1 MISSFIVRSILFA
14 VVCLGFISHAISSD
28 FRFEVALDSA
38 VHHTIMAELSK
49 PVFIKLTN
57 GAQIVGHSV
66 KVQDRQLLVGTS
78 SEGGEARFT
87 FETSELKQIQLPG
100 KAIQAQALQ
109 ALESQKSK
117 LARGIFE
124 RLYYQRVN
132 LLSLLPETES
142 QFFIAYA
149 QAVFSDDDAATAL
162 GICQKID
169 TQIENPASQ
178 QQLQRLM
185 LQCYQQLQLHQ
196 KSIQLATELTENN
209 RWQPNS
215 GLAYWILANAHY
227 KQGTYD
233 LALRTALEGI
243 VLDTRPYGTYLNSCY
258 ALAALSALKLKQLEY
273 AQNLYREM
281 QDSHLEWPQKPSA
294 LAKLKKTLIQKFTDH
309 ALP

>member
-38 VHHTIMAELSK
+38 VHQTIMAELSK

-100 KAIQAQALQ
+100 KAIQHKLCKH
-109 ALESQKSK
+109 LKVKSPNSH
-117 LARGIFE
+117 GHFE

-142 QFFIAYA
+142 QF
-149 QAVFSDDDAATAL
+149 L
-162 GICQKID
+162 
-169 TQIENPASQ
+169 
-178 QQLQRLM
+178 LLM
-185 LQCYQQLQLHQ
+185 RRQFFP
-196 KSIQLATELTENN
+196 TTM
-209 RWQPNS
+209 
-215 GLAYWILANAHY
+215 
-227 KQGTYD
+227 
-233 LALRTALEGI
+233 LRPLWE
-243 VLDTRPYGTYLNSCY
+243 
-258 ALAALSALKLKQLEY
+258 SAK
-273 AQNLYREM
+273 
-281 QDSHLEWPQKPSA
+281 D
-294 LAKLKKTLIQKFTDH
+294 
-309 ALP
+309 